1 VFGGWSL
8 PSIKFLL
15 HQRSH
20 YATNPLFTFCPGRN
34 GDPQLHWQEVADFK
48 YSFAD
53 LRSWS
58 FKKKLPWS

>member
-8 PSIKFLL
+8 SSIK
-15 HQRSH
+15 
-20 YATNPLFTFCPGRN
+20 CPEKN

-53 LRSWS
+53 LRFWS
-58 FKKKLPWS
+58 LKKKLPWS